1 MDMKSYYNKAF
12 GSKFIDPM
20 SGMQSTIYPPVPFV
34 AASNNS
40 NISKD
45 PKKLAGIYAK
55 LKSGMGSVGNY
66 IKTNPWQSAGL
77 TATGLTNIAG
87 LFDNDKIGGQAIGL
101 AGGGAF
107 GHFLLPKLLGKTVPP
122 QLQVLATLSGG
133 HLGALFDMLRQEK
146 EDEAAAQMA
155 YMQNINSY

>member
-20 SGMQSTIYPPVPFV
+20 SGMQSTIYPPAPFV
-34 AASNNS
+34 AANNTSNTS
-40 NISKD
+40 EG

-55 LKSGMGSVGNY
+55 LKTRMGNLGNY
-66 IKTNPWQSAGL
+66 IKSNPAMSAGL
-77 TATGLTNIAG
+77 AGTGLANIAG

-101 AGGGAF
+101 AGGGAL
-107 GHFLLPKLLGKTVPP
+107 GQFLLPQLMSSVSPQAKVLTALG
-122 QLQVLATLSGG
+122 GG
-133 HLGALFDMLRQEK
+133 TLGALFDSLRQKK

-155 YMQNINSY
+155 YMQNINRY